1 MYYFLFSPV
10 RWSGESWKA
19 GLSSFFDMTSTWSGL
34 VMLVM
39 FLEGDL
45 EALEDLTLFQART
58 VQKSLSKYGYKYKI
72 KG

>member
-1 MYYFLFSPV
+1 
-10 RWSGESWKA
+10 
-19 GLSSFFDMTSTWSGL
+19 
-34 VMLVM
+34 MLVM